1 MTSRRIRPSL
11 PRRMLAIAAP
21 VLVSGLVLSACGDSS
36 ADSDI
41 TIPPTPRVVVT
52 SIEGVGELVNTIAA
66 G

>member
-1 MTSRRIRPSL
+1 
-11 PRRMLAIAAP
+11 MLAIAAP